1 MNKEDK
7 ALIIDLLFDKYK
19 ETRDAKILDLM
30 KKVGEL
36 NFTANHFIMRNTNII
51 TDETMNFDD
60 MSYEELDLSDI
71 CIEIKN
77 RKIKV
82 TKKENVNKMRVSIFK

>member
-1 MNKEDK
+1 MNKKDK
-7 ALIIDLLFDKYK
+7 ELIIDLLFDKYK
-19 ETRDAKILDLM
+19 ETRDLKILDLM

-36 NFTANHFIMRNTNII
+36 NFTINHLIMRNTNII
-51 TDETMNFDD
+51 TDETINFDD
-60 MSYEELDLSDI
+60 LSYEELDLSDT

-82 TKKENVNKMRVSIFK
+82 TEKEK

>member
-19 ETRDAKILDLM
+19 EIRDPKILDLM
-30 KKVGEL
+30 KEVGEL
-36 NFTANHFIMRNTNII
+36 NFTAKHFIMRNTNII
-51 TDETMNFDD
+51 TDETINFDD
-60 MSYEELDLSDI
+60 LSYEELDLSDI
-71 CIEIKN
+71 GLEIKN

-82 TKKENVNKMRVSIFK
+82 IKKENVNKKGE

>member
-1 MNKEDK
+1 MNKKDK
-7 ALIIDLLFDKYK
+7 ELIIDLLFDKYK
-19 ETRDAKILDLM
+19 ETRDSKILDLM

-36 NFTANHFIMRNTNII
+36 NFTINHLIMRNTNII
-51 TDETMNFDD
+51 TDETINFDD
-60 MSYEELDLSDI
+60 LSYEELDLSDT

-82 TKKENVNKMRVSIFK
+82 TEKENINKMRVNI